1 MAISDILKSD
11 AKINQQARSARN
23 IDGVVITPKM
33 QAIIDKSKGSASSE
47 RKSSMMAQFK
57 MTADSISQEAKD
69 KAKALQEAAERMKK
83 EQQ

>member
-11 AKINQQARSARN
+11 AKVKQQVRSVRN

-47 RKSSMMAQFK
+47 RKSVMMAQFK

-69 KAKALQEAAERMKK
+69 KAKALQEAAERLKK

>member
-11 AKINQQARSARN
+11 AKVKQQVRSARN

-33 QAIIDKSKGSASSE
+33 QSIIDKSKGSASSE
-47 RKSSMMAQFK
+47 RKSAMMAQFK

-69 KAKALQEAAERMKK
+69 KAKALQEEAERMKK

>member
-11 AKINQQARSARN
+11 AKVNQQVRSTRN

-47 RKSSMMAQFK
+47 RKSAMMTQFK

>member
-11 AKINQQARSARN
+11 AKVNQQARSARN

-47 RKSSMMAQFK
+47 RKSAMMAQFK

-69 KAKALQEAAERMKK
+69 KAKALQEAAERMKE

>member
-11 AKINQQARSARN
+11 AKVNPQVRSARN

-47 RKSSMMAQFK
+47 RKSAMMAQFK

-69 KAKALQEAAERMKK
+69 KAKALQEAAERLKK

>member
-11 AKINQQARSARN
+11 AKVKQQVRAARN

-47 RKSSMMAQFK
+47 RKSAMMAQFK

-69 KAKALQEAAERMKK
+69 KAKALQEAAERLKK

>member
-11 AKINQQARSARN
+11 AKVNQQVRSARN

-47 RKSSMMAQFK
+47 RKSAMMTQFK

-69 KAKALQEAAERMKK
+69 KAKALQEQAERMKK

>member
-11 AKINQQARSARN
+11 AKVNQQVRSARS

-47 RKSSMMAQFK
+47 RKSAMMTQFK

-69 KAKALQEAAERMKK
+69 KAKALQEEAERMKK

>member
-33 QAIIDKSKGSASSE
+33 QAIIDKSRGSASSE
-47 RKSSMMAQFK
+47 RKSAMMAQFK

-69 KAKALQEAAERMKK
+69 KAKALQEAAERLKK
-83 EQQ
+83 EHQ

>member
-11 AKINQQARSARN
+11 AKVKQQVRSVHN

-47 RKSSMMAQFK
+47 RKSAMMAQFK

-69 KAKALQEAAERMKK
+69 KAKALQEEAERMKK

>member
-11 AKINQQARSARN
+11 AKVNQQVRSARN

-47 RKSSMMAQFK
+47 RKSAMMAQFK

-69 KAKALQEAAERMKK
+69 KAKALQEAAERLKK

>member
-11 AKINQQARSARN
+11 AKDNQQVRSASN

-47 RKSSMMAQFK
+47 RKSAMMAQFK

-69 KAKALQEAAERMKK
+69 KAKALQEAAERLKK

>member
-11 AKINQQARSARN
+11 AKVKQQVRSARN

-47 RKSSMMAQFK
+47 RKSAMMAQFK
-57 MTADSISQEAKD
+57 MTADSISQEAK
-69 KAKALQEAAERMKK
+69 ALQEAAEHMKK